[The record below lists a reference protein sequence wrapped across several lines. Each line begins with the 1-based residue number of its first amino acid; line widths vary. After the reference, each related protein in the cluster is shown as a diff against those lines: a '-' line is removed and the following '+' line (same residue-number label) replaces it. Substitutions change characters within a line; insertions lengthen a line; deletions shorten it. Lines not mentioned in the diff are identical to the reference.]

1 MSLTYITTCTLCTQR
16 FNVPGFEDLLRTGI
30 GQQQVGQIIQKL
42 SEHIQ
47 QKHPKE
53 FAESLIPGLQL
64 SGLRRLTHFQT
75 DDATA
80 NQMREWM
87 RHQIHELTRTRTV
100 PDEKIREQVHKLALS
115 ESLDLKLVAPQTLEA
130 LVTLIMEMRD
140 ILEERGKFAPKQPG
154 APATDDNGKP
164 KPSVILTN

>member
-1 MSLTYITTCTLCTQR
+1 MSLTYITTCILCNQR
-16 FNVPGFEDLLRTGI
+16 FNVPGFEDLLTTGM

-64 SGLRRLTHFQT
+64 SGLLRLKHFHT

-80 NQMREWM
+80 NQMSDWM
-87 RHQIHELTRTRTV
+87 RHQIHEMTRTRTV
-100 PDEKIREQVHKLALS
+100 PDEKIREQVHN
-115 ESLDLKLVAPQTLEA
+115 LELPEYWQA
-130 LVTLIMEMRD
+130 RVCTAIMEMRD

-154 APATDDNGKP
+154 APVTDDNGKP
-164 KPSVILTN
+164 KLVTI

>member
-1 MSLTYITTCTLCTQR
+1 MSLTYITTCTLCNQR
-16 FNVPGFEDLLRTGI
+16 FNVPGFEDLLTTGM

-53 FAESLIPGLQL
+53 FAESLIPGFQL
-64 SGLRRLTHFQT
+64 SGLLRLKHFHT
-75 DDATA
+75 DDTTA
-80 NQMREWM
+80 NQMSEWM

-100 PDEKIREQVHKLALS
+100 PDQKIREQVNKLELPGS
-115 ESLDLKLVAPQTLEA
+115 VEDKVC
-130 LVTLIMEMRD
+130 TLIMEMRD

-154 APATDDNGKP
+154 ASATDDNGKP
-164 KPSVILTN
+164 KPAGVVTM